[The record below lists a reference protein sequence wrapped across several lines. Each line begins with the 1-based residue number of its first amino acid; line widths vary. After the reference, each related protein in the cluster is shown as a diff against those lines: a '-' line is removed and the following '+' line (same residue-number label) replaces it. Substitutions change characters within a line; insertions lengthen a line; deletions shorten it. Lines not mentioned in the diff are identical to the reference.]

1 VKFKDRS
8 APAPPSPPGL
18 RAALV
23 NHFRSSAFR
32 ASGSLDQGL
41 PMYREF
47 SHLDEERLQYWTWAV
62 AIVLSLL
69 LGTALVLFLKLR
81 P

>member
-1 VKFKDRS
+1 
-8 APAPPSPPGL
+8 
-18 RAALV
+18 
-23 NHFRSSAFR
+23 
-32 ASGSLDQGL
+32 
-41 PMYREF
+41 MYREF